1 MKTETINKPGVLVF
15 AYQDVGYACLEELLS
30 RGVRVLVV
38 FTHEDDPGEQCWFR
52 SVAELATTHGIPV
65 HTPESINTP
74 QWRAQIS
81 ALHPDLIL
89 SFYYRHM
96 IATDILGSARLG
108 AFNMHGSLL
117 PKYRGRAP
125 VNWAIVNG
133 EPETG
138 VTLHHMV
145 ARADAG
151 DIVDQQAVT
160 IGPTDSVRD
169 LYPRIVAAARAVLAR
184 QLDNLLAGRA
194 PRQVQDE
201 TQASY
206 FGGRRPEDGRID
218 WASPARTIFNLIRAV
233 THPYPGAFTDVA
245 GRRLY
250 IWWAVAHDATS
261 GPAGV
266 VLSEQPLCVAAG
278 QGCIEIQ
285 AWQWEG
291 AVEQRASHDQHGLRA
306 GQTLADALPRAG
318 RSGHQAR

>member
-1 MKTETINKPGVLVF
+1 MTDALSKPGVLVF
-15 AYQDVGYACLEELLS
+15 AYQDVGYACLEELLN
-30 RGVRVLVV
+30 RGVQVLAV

-52 SVAELATTHGIPV
+52 SVAELAATYHIPV

-74 QWRAQIS
+74 EWRARIA
-81 ALHPDLIL
+81 ALHPDLIF

-96 IATDILGSARLG
+96 IATAILDSARLG

-133 EPETG
+133 EHETG

-169 LYPRIVAAARAVLAR
+169 LYPHIVAAARAVLAR

-218 WASPARTIFNLIRAV
+218 WSSSAQTIFNLIRAV

-250 IWWAVAHDATS
+250 IWWGAAHDAPS

-266 VLSEQPLCVAAG
+266 VLSEQPLRVAAG
-278 QGCIEIQ
+278 QGCIEIPT
-285 AWQWEG
+285 WQWEG
-291 AVEQRASHDQHGLRA
+291 APEQHAPHDQHGLHL
-306 GQTLADALPRAG
+306 GQNLTDAAQAASRTVF
-318 RSGHQAR
+318 QAR

>member
-1 MKTETINKPGVLVF
+1 MTEAQNKPGVLVF
-15 AYQDVGYACLEELLS
+15 AYQDVGYACLEQLLS
-30 RGVRVLVV
+30 RGVRVLAV
-38 FTHEDDPGEQCWFR
+38 FTHADDPSEQCWFR
-52 SVAELATTHGIPV
+52 SVAELAATHNIPV
-65 HTPESINTP
+65 HAPESINTP
-74 QWRAQIS
+74 QWRAHIA
-81 ALHPDLIL
+81 ALHPDLIV

-96 IATDILGSARLG
+96 IAADILNSARLG

-125 VNWAIVNG
+125 VNWAILKG
-133 EPETG
+133 EQETG

-160 IGPTDSVRD
+160 IGPTDSVHD
-169 LYPRIVAAARAVLAR
+169 LYPHIVAAARAVLAR

-194 PRQVQDE
+194 PRQIQDE

-218 WASPARTIFNLIRAV
+218 WASTARTIFNLIRAV

-245 GRRLY
+245 GRRLT
-250 IWWAVAHDATS
+250 IWWAEARDEPN

-266 VLSEQPLCVAAG
+266 VLSEHPLCIAAG
-278 QGCIEIQ
+278 KGCIEIQ
-285 AWQWEG
+285 TWQWD
-291 AVEQRASHDQHGLRA
+291 AAAEQRAPHDQHGLRV

>member
-1 MKTETINKPGVLVF
+1 MTDAVPKPGVLVF
-15 AYQDVGYACLEELLS
+15 AYQDVGYACLEELVS
-30 RGVRVLVV
+30 RSVRVLAV

-52 SVAELATTHGIPV
+52 SVAELATAHGIPV
-65 HTPESINTP
+65 HTPKSINAP
-74 QWRAQIS
+74 QWRAHIT
-81 ALHPDLIL
+81 ALHPDLIF

-96 IATDILGSARLG
+96 IATDILDSARLG

-125 VNWAIVNG
+125 VNWAIVKG

-151 DIVDQQAVT
+151 DIVDQQAVP

-169 LYPRIVAAARAVLAR
+169 LYPHIVAAARAVLAR

-194 PRQVQDE
+194 PRQIQDE

-218 WASPARTIFNLIRAV
+218 WTSPARTIFDLIRAV

-245 GRRLY
+245 NRRLH
-250 IWWAVAHDATS
+250 IWWAVAHDAPN

-278 QGCIEIQ
+278 QGCVEIQ
-285 AWQWEG
+285 TWQWEG
-291 AVEQRASHDQHGLRA
+291 AAEQRAPHDQHGLST